1 MTFYANRQKLGG
13 ISSKMGKAFAKLGLS
28 PNQWTLLTLIP
39 TIISFYFLVETN
51 FPLAALF
58 FLISSFMDWI
68 DGSVARFTGKTTKF
82 GAYLDSV
89 MDRYVEFIIILGIYF
104 ANIPGF
110 FVPAEFWLILYVF
123 GSLMTTYAKA
133 AAKEKDLVDKEI
145 KGGLLERAERLIL
158 LFFGMILAHF
168 GRIYLTY
175 MIVILAVLTNVT
187 AFQRMR
193 IATKRQK

>member
-13 ISSKMGKAFAKLGLS
+13 LSSKIGKTFAKLGLS

-39 TIISFYFLVETN
+39 TIVSFYFLVERN
-51 FPLAALF
+51 FLLAALF
-58 FLISSFMDWI
+58 FFISSFMDWI
-68 DGSVARFTGKTTKF
+68 DGSVARVTGKTTKF

-89 MDRYVEFIIILGIYF
+89 MDRYVEFIIALGFLF
-104 ANIPGF
+104 ASLPNFYLPI
-110 FVPAEFWLILYVF
+110 EFWILLYMF

-145 KGGLLERAERLIL
+145 RGGLIERAERLII
-158 LFFGMILAHF
+158 LFLGMILAYF

-175 MIVILAVLTNVT
+175 IIVILAILTNIT
-187 AFQRMR
+187 ALQRMN
-193 IATKRQK
+193 IATKKQK

>member
-1 MTFYANRQKLGG
+1 MTFYAKREKLGG
-13 ISSKMGKAFAKLGLS
+13 LSSRIGKTFAKLGLS

-39 TIISFYFLVETN
+39 TIVSFYFLVKRD
-51 FPLAALF
+51 FLLAALF
-58 FLISSFMDWI
+58 FLLSSFMDWI
-68 DGSVARFTGKTTKF
+68 DGSVARVTGKTTNF
-82 GAYLDSV
+82 GAYLDSM

-104 ANIPGF
+104 AGIPSF
-110 FVPAEFWLILYVF
+110 YLPAEFWIILYLF

-133 AAKEKDLVDKEI
+133 AAKEKDLVKKEI

-158 LFFGMILAHF
+158 LFFGMLLAFF

-175 MIVILAVLTNVT
+175 IIVILAILTNLT

-193 IATKRQK
+193 IAIKK